1 MKVRPSRRSRWQRSG
16 GSTHFEEI
24 IVRANRV
31 RKDMGDIAGL
41 AAAVEASDFMPPLL
55 ISPLNELLDGQRR
68 LEAAKLLRWET
79 VPVVVVPTHLI
90 ARGEIVANNHKPFT
104 WAEKVAIYRAV
115 KPLIEAEAKQRR
127 DGRLRRGTR
136 KPVGENVPNGKGRT
150 RDLVA
155 HYCGDTSG
163 KTLEQA
169 VEVFGSRHDDL
180 KEEIERTGKVNKAWL
195 ALKDREKV
203 GPLLSDPVTAQEG
216 LVCRDCLQVL
226 PGLEAN
232 SFHAV
237 LVDPPFGIGFNYSG
251 QKEATDDPE
260 AYWRWLEPIY
270 REIVRV
276 TVPGGLI
283 AIWQATEYM
292 PYFKDWFGPDH
303 RLFFACKEFVQLM
316 SPTMN
321 LAVDPIVCIW
331 KPGADPLVPAKAK
344 RRSLNWHASPMQFD
358 PLAKQHPCP
367 RPLDLCEHL
376 ILNFVIEGGRILVPF
391 AGSGSIVLAASRL
404 SHPWY
409 AIELDPAYCD
419 LAARRLAL
427 YGKPGTPYP
436 PHADQAG

>member
-1 MKVRPSRRSRWQRSG
+1 MSKGEKRRI
-16 GSTHFEEI
+16 EKI
-24 IVRANRV
+24 IVRPNRV

-41 AAAVEASDFMPPLL
+41 AAAIEAADFMPALL
-55 ISPLNELLDGQRR
+55 ISPFNELIDGQRR
-68 LEAAKLLRWET
+68 LEAAKLLGWKT
-79 VPVVVVPTHLI
+79 VPVAVVPTPLI

-127 DGRLRRGTR
+127 DSRLKKGTR
-136 KPVGENVPNGKGRT
+136 TPVGENVPNGKGRT

-155 HYCGDTSG
+155 DYCGDTSG

-169 VEVFGSRHDDL
+169 VEVFGSRHEDL

-195 ALKDREKV
+195 ALRRREDIEPV
-203 GPLLSDPVTAQEG
+203 LSNPVPEQEG
-216 LVCRDCLQVL
+216 LVCGDCREVL
-226 PGLEAN
+226 PGLDDD
-232 SFHAV
+232 SFHAI
-237 LVDPPFGIGFNYSG
+237 LADPPFGIGFNYNG
-251 QKEATDDPE
+251 QKEATNDPD
-260 AYWRWLEPIY
+260 AYWRFLEPIF

-283 AIWQATEYM
+283 ALWQATEYI

-303 RLFFACKEFVQLM
+303 RLFFACKKFVQLM
-316 SPTMN
+316 PTPMN
-321 LAVDPIVCIW
+321 LAVDPIVVLW

-358 PLAKQHPCP
+358 PLAKRHPCP
-367 RPLDLCEHL
+367 RPLDLCEYL

-391 AGSGSIVLAASRL
+391 AGSGSIILAASRL

-409 AIELDPAYCD
+409 AVELDPAYCD
-419 LAARRLAL
+419 LASRRLAL
-427 YGKPGTPYP
+427 YGKPGTPCP
-436 PHADQAG
+436 GQSDLTK